1 VFESWLGIAAP
12 AATPAAVVERL
23 NKALREVV
31 AQPDVRQRLLDFG
44 GQPQAGSSTEFRER
58 VQRDILNLR
67 KVVSERKIE
76 PE

>member
-1 VFESWLGIAAP
+1 
-12 AATPAAVVERL
+12 
-23 NKALREVV
+23 
-31 AQPDVRQRLLDFG
+31 VRQRLLDFG